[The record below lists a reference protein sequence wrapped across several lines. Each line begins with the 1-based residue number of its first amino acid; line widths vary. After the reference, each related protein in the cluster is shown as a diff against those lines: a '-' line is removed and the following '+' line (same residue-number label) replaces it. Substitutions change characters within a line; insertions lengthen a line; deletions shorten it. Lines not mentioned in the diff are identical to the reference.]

1 MLPGGERGFTGDPGG
16 RLKEAEMDGTGNEE
30 RWEGVTS
37 AANEAEAALIAGF
50 LESRGIPARVVDRS
64 FHLTPTE
71 SEDLSGVE
79 VGVPASRAAEARAEL
94 ARREKAYDEA
104 PADSELIKDE
114 DPSGD

>member
-1 MLPGGERGFTGDPGG
+1 
-16 RLKEAEMDGTGNEE
+16 MDGTKDEE

-37 AANEAEAALIAGF
+37 AANESEAALIAGF

-79 VGVPASRAAEARAEL
+79 VGVPASRVAEAREEL
-94 ARREKAYDEA
+94 ARREKAYDAA
-104 PADSELIKDE
+104 PPGSDLDGDDE
-114 DPSGD
+114 PSGG

>member
-1 MLPGGERGFTGDPGG
+1 
-16 RLKEAEMDGTGNEE
+16 MDGTLAEE
-30 RWEGVTS
+30 GWEGVAL
-37 AANEAEAALIAGF
+37 AANETEAALIAGF

-79 VGVPASRAAEARAEL
+79 VGVPVARAAEARAEL

-104 PADSELIKDE
+104 PPDTELPTDE
-114 DPSGD
+114 EPSGG

>member
-1 MLPGGERGFTGDPGG
+1 
-16 RLKEAEMDGTGNEE
+16 MDGTKDEE

-37 AANEAEAALIAGF
+37 AANESEAALIAGF

-79 VGVPASRAAEARAEL
+79 VGVPAARVAEAREEL
-94 ARREKAYDEA
+94 ARREKVYDDA
-104 PADSELIKDE
+104 PPGTDLTGDE
-114 DPSGD
+114 EPSGG